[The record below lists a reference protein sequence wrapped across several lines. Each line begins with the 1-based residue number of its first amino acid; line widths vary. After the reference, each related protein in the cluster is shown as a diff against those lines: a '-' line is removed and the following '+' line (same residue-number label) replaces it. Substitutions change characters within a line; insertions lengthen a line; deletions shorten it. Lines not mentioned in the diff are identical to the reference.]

1 MTACG
6 LVSGIIACP
15 GVDGPGNPFVVAFD
29 ICVI

>member
-6 LVSGIIACP
+6 LVSGIIACL
-15 GVDGPGNPFVVAFD
+15 GADGPGNPFVVVFH